1 LSLLDAAIRAD
12 GLSQEELEA
21 NDLENVLL
29 AETKDHADWHLL
41 EQLSQQVDDRQ
52 VKTAIEE
59 AVQEVEPQEDI
70 HLEWAR
76 DTLSQV
82 ALRMIMQGPAPSPER
97 WQQVIS
103 APVPPIPQV
112 HPAPLPE
119 DRDLLEAA
127 HQSPWQETIIV
138 QEARSR

>member
-1 LSLLDAAIRAD
+1 MAN

-59 AVQEVEPQEDI
+59 AVQEVEPQEDT

-82 ALRMIMQGPAPSPER
+82 ALRMIMQGPAPALRR
-97 WQQVIS
+97 WQQVIN